1 MKQIGQ
7 KFIEIIEKE
16 IDTQTFWVFV
26 MLTPFAIFEFQN
38 VNKSIS
44 ITGMNFLLFVYV
56 YNLAFLRNFKD
67 EGYWRI
73 LIISVGISRVCFD
86 LYAVERKTAIY

>member
-1 MKQIGQ
+1 MKQISQ
-7 KFIEIIEKE
+7 KFIEILKKKLTVKDFVYFCAYAIE
-16 IDTQTFWVFV
+16 
-26 MLTPFAIFEFQN
+26 FEFQN

-44 ITGMNFLLFVYV
+44 ITGMNFLSFVYV

-67 EGYWRI
+67 KGYWRI